1 MKAMIRVAAS
11 LPPVR
16 DRVEAGV
23 GGAAEKE
30 YEVFLLNRLTA
41 ERRSMMRAMGLPAQ

>member
-1 MKAMIRVAAS
+1 MKAMIRVAAT
-11 LPPVR
+11 LPTTR

-23 GGAAEKE
+23 GGEKEKE

-41 ERRSMMRAMGLPAQ
+41 ERKMMMRAMGLAA